1 MKVPPRHQCLIYHG
15 SPARYLA
22 SLANVIKAQLGSNSR
37 CLFMNSPAMVAGMR
51 SYLAAAGL
59 DVAQE
64 VESGALVLS
73 SDQSHLKNGQF
84 EIDRMIDLLTEAV
97 EAALR
102 DGYASLWATGDMT
115 WEFGN
120 ESDFGKLMEYECALE
135 ELFRRYPPLHGICQY
150 HADTLPA
157 RATEVGLC
165 SHSAIFINDTL
176 ARVNPHYL
184 PAASRFKQESATN
197 AAQMREILDRLS
209 QPEVS

>member
-1 MKVPPRHQCLIYHG
+1 MTVVPRHQCLIYHG

-22 SLANVIKAQLGSNSR
+22 SLANVIKAQLASNSR

-64 VESGALVLS
+64 VQSGALVLS

-84 EIDRMIDLLTEAV
+84 ESDRMIDLLTEAI
-97 EAALR
+97 EGALR

-120 ESDFGKLMEYECALE
+120 ENNFGKLVEYECALE
-135 ELFRRYPPLHGICQY
+135 ELFRRYPPLCGICQY

-157 RATEVGLC
+157 DAIPVGLN
-165 SHSAIFINDTL
+165 SHAAMFINETL
-176 ARVNPHYL
+176 TWMNPYYSRAGSRVK
-184 PAASRFKQESATN
+184 KQPPVNTV
-197 AAQMREILDRLS
+197 QLREILDRLS
-209 QPEVS
+209 QPKVS